1 MGSVEL
7 SENNLNDLIHNERSL
22 CFLVSRNI
30 EPIRA
35 LVDSLLESGEDA
47 RCGRSKRRGG
57 MSCTVCFDQSKTVL
71 PRGLIFVDVRD
82 GIQI

>member
-1 MGSVEL
+1 MGSIEL

-35 LVDSLLESGEDA
+35 LVDSVLESGA
-47 RCGRSKRRGG
+47 MQGVVGRNEEVECHVPSASISLKQ
-57 MSCTVCFDQSKTVL
+57 FYLKD
-71 PRGLIFVDVRD
+71 
-82 GIQI
+82 

>member
-1 MGSVEL
+1 MGSIEL

-35 LVDSLLESGEDA
+35 LVDSLLESGAMQGVVGRNEEVECHVPSASISLKQFYLED
-47 RCGRSKRRGG
+47 
-57 MSCTVCFDQSKTVL
+57 
-71 PRGLIFVDVRD
+71 
-82 GIQI
+82 

>member
-35 LVDSLLESGEDA
+35 FVDSLLKSGA
-47 RCGRSKRRGG
+47 MQGVVGRNEEIECHVPSASISLTQFYLK
-57 MSCTVCFDQSKTVL
+57 D
-71 PRGLIFVDVRD
+71 
-82 GIQI
+82 

>member
-30 EPIRA
+30 EPIRTF
-35 LVDSLLESGEDA
+35 VDSLLESGAMQGVIGRNEEVECHVPSSSINLKQFYLED
-47 RCGRSKRRGG
+47 
-57 MSCTVCFDQSKTVL
+57 
-71 PRGLIFVDVRD
+71 
-82 GIQI
+82 

>member
-7 SENNLNDLIHNERSL
+7 SENNLNDLIYNERSL

-35 LVDSLLESGEDA
+35 FVDSLLESGA
-47 RCGRSKRRGG
+47 MQGVVGRNEEIECHVPSASISLTQFYLK
-57 MSCTVCFDQSKTVL
+57 D
-71 PRGLIFVDVRD
+71 
-82 GIQI
+82 